1 MRSNHGSTYLNGM
14 SDWGPD
20 FGDEV
25 GGAEADDLEGLRLRR
40 VGGFPRRSISISCR
54 TFRSMSQGV

>member
-20 FGDEV
+20 FGDETK
-25 GGAEADDLEGLRLRR
+25 LEGQRQMTWRGRGEKSRGRWFSAAEYQYQYQL
-40 VGGFPRRSISISCR
+40 
-54 TFRSMSQGV
+54 